1 MPDRPVAALAQGVI
15 TVSGDSVDRLRLAQ
29 LEGRAPLAGLLLR
42 STSSLMSPRV
52 AGMARRAFTIVTP
65 QTTFIVNSA
74 LPFGQNDGALWAGKG
89 YNARVLAGF
98 TATLGPVRVVA
109 IPEFA
114 YSSNHE
120 LSVDPLD
127 LRFAKPLPP
136 SRSSFSSPFNVFP
149 YSIDMPYRFGDQPIR
164 RIYPGQSSL
173 TISVGAIELG
183 SATENN
189 WWGPAL
195 RNPIVMSDNAAGFPH
210 GFLRTARPLTSRIG
224 QIEGRWIVG
233 GLRESDYFNSDVAD
247 DVRSLSAIG
256 LTWKR
261 SPASGLTIGL
271 SRSVFAPVDGYG
283 GVAANSFDFITNTG
297 RPNAL
302 PATDSTP
309 TPPGPDQILSLFAQ
323 WAIPRYGLESYVEWA
338 RAELP
343 MSPRDLVEQ
352 PNHSRGYTG
361 GLQWVRQIGSSDSRV
376 RLQAEITN
384 VEQSTTYRFRP
395 NGSFY
400 TSRAVI
406 QGYTNEGQ
414 LIGAGLGPG
423 SSGQWI
429 AGDYIHRNLQLGVN
443 LGRVRFNND
452 AFFEQREPNRCF
464 HDVTVYPGVRAS
476 YSNRFFRLGF
486 DFASTSRYNTFFQR
500 IRGCEAGPGALGDR
514 SSRHLAFTL
523 TTFGF

>member
-1 MPDRPVAALAQGVI
+1 MAALVQGVV

-29 LEGRAPLAGLLLR
+29 LQGHAPLEGLFLR
-42 STSSLMSPRV
+42 STSSLMSPRA
-52 AGMARRAFTIVTP
+52 AGMVPRVFTIVTP

-89 YNARVLAGF
+89 YNTRVLAGF
-98 TATLGPVRVVA
+98 TATLGPVRLVA

-173 TISVGAIELG
+173 TVSFGAIEVG
-183 SATENN
+183 GATENN

-210 GFLRTARPLTSRIG
+210 AFLRTGRPLTSRIG

-233 GLRESDYFNSDVAD
+233 GLRESDYFNNNVAD

-261 SPASGLTIGL
+261 SPGSGLSIGL
-271 SRSVFAPVDGYG
+271 SRSVFAPVAGYR
-283 GVAANSFDFITNTG
+283 GVPANAFDFITNTG

-302 PATDSTP
+302 PVTDSTP
-309 TPPGPDQILSLFAQ
+309 TQPGPDQILSLFAR

-338 RAELP
+338 RTELP
-343 MSPRDLVEQ
+343 ASARDLVEQ

-361 GLQWVRQIGSSDSRV
+361 GLQWVRQIGGSDSRV
-376 RLQAEITN
+376 RLQGEVTN

-400 TSRAVI
+400 TSRAVV

-414 LIGAGLGPG
+414 LVGAGLGPG

-429 AGDYIHRNLQLGVN
+429 AADYIHRNLQLGVN
-443 LGRVRFNND
+443 LGRIRFNND

-476 YSNRFFRLGF
+476 YSNRFFRFGA

-500 IRGCEAGPGALGDR
+500 IRGCEAGPGAIGDR